1 MSDITS
7 QVRAFLVTQ
16 VLPNERTLV
25 AGGVPARET
34 LTRLRRTAQEAGLWA
49 LPLPVELGGL
59 GMSLS
64 DYAPVAEI
72 EGESEYGPAALGSD
86 LLLDATMLDRHATSV
101 VRQRFLMP
109 MVSGQARPCFAMTE
123 PGAAG
128 SDPARLTTEA
138 VADADSWVINGSKWF
153 TSRAA
158 EADFATV
165 ACRTPTGISLIV
177 VPTSSA
183 GFVVVRP
190 LPLLGGSDDQYEIA
204 LNDVRVPHGHL
215 LGAEGDGLA
224 IAGQRLLLGRTLRC
238 LRWIGQARRT
248 FDLMCAR
255 LSSRRVGEG
264 TLADKQMLHRL
275 VFDSYAEL
283 ASARALVYAAVQAL
297 AGGIDARI
305 AVGAAKVVTARTF
318 DALVDRAIQ
327 VFGAEGLTDDT
338 PLPMLHRTARA
349 ARIMDG
355 PDELLVTTVARRILA
370 DHHGREGAQPVAT
383 ARTAAAK

>member
-1 MSDITS
+1 
-7 QVRAFLVTQ
+7 
-16 VLPNERTLV
+16 
-25 AGGVPARET
+25 
-34 LTRLRRTAQEAGLWA
+34 
-49 LPLPVELGGL
+49 
-59 GMSLS
+59 
-64 DYAPVAEI
+64 
-72 EGESEYGPAALGSD
+72 
-86 LLLDATMLDRHATSV
+86 
-101 VRQRFLMP
+101 
-109 MVSGQARPCFAMTE
+109 
-123 PGAAG
+123 
-128 SDPARLTTEA
+128 
-138 VADADSWVINGSKWF
+138 
-153 TSRAA
+153 
-158 EADFATV
+158 
-165 ACRTPTGISLIV
+165 
-177 VPTSSA
+177 
-183 GFVVVRP
+183 
-190 LPLLGGSDDQYEIA
+190 
-204 LNDVRVPHGHL
+204 
-215 LGAEGDGLA
+215 
-224 IAGQRLLLGRTLRC
+224 LRC